1 MTAVDLG
8 PIWLSLKLSFLTTVI
23 LFVICLPLAWWLSP
37 RRPGIRYPLQA
48 LLSMPL
54 VLPPTVL
61 GFYLLLTFSPAY
73 FVGRFMRDNLNVN
86 LAFTFSGLV
95 VGSVI
100 FSLPFMMNPL
110 LSGLDALPKS
120 LSEAAYVLGKS
131 KVETLLRVLLP
142 NLKPALLSGTVLS
155 FAHTMGE
162 FGVVLMIGGKIPGQ
176 TRVASMAIYDE
187 VEALRFPAAH
197 SYAFILFTFSFTVM
211 LILFLV
217 NRKSFGPMGTR

>member
-1 MTAVDLG
+1 MTGVSLG
-8 PIWLSLKLSFLTTVI
+8 PIWLSLKLSFLTTAI
-23 LFVICLPLAWWLSP
+23 LFIICLPLAWWLSG
-37 RRPGIRYPLQA
+37 RRARIRYPTQA

-73 FVGRFMRDNLNVN
+73 FVGRFLRDNLHIN

-110 LSGLDALPKS
+110 LSGLDAMPKS

-131 KVETLLRVLLP
+131 RLETLFRVLLP
-142 NLKPALLSGTVLS
+142 NLKPALLSGAVLS

-162 FGVVLMIGGKIPGQ
+162 FGVVLMIGGKIPGE
-176 TRVASMAIYDE
+176 TRVASMAVYDE
-187 VEALRFPAAH
+187 VEALQFAAAH
-197 SYAFILFTFSFTVM
+197 TYA
-211 LILFLV
+211 LILFAFSFSIMLVLFAV
-217 NRKSFGPMGTR
+217 NRKIIGPMEMR